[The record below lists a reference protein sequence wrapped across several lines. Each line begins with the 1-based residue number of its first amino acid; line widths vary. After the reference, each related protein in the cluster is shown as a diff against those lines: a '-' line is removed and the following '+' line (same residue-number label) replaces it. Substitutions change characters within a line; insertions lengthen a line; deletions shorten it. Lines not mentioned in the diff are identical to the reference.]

1 MDNNWERKADL
12 QKHKVDEDK
21 QEDIQL
27 SGGSVSVE
35 DIGHNEVESVPVEDI
50 GPDEEE
56 STRPKEAEK
65 KSNYCRLG
73 ARL

>member
-1 MDNNWERKADL
+1 M
-12 QKHKVDEDK
+12 
-21 QEDIQL
+21 
-27 SGGSVSVE
+27 E

-65 KSNYCRLG
+65 RVIIVGLESDYEETSLLRRLQMQTLH
-73 ARL
+73 R